1 MTDTDKFMQEEFLAF
16 CKRVM
21 NAFEQNHPTLQAAFS
36 RFISGTNYMGIRLT
50 EHGNVLGDY
59 TLVLENAKFS
69 RIDSGVLSSE
79 IHTPFGVIKPY
90 YILEKSTVE
99 KMIQDEPDFIAHP
112 FATKFKYYP
121 EITIKFLK

>member
-1 MTDTDKFMQEEFLAF
+1 MSVTDKFMQEEFLPF
-16 CKRVM
+16 CKRVGD
-21 NAFEQNHPTLQAAFS
+21 AFEQNHHTLHATFNH
-36 RFISGTNYMGIRLT
+36 FMSGKNLMGMRLT
-50 EHGNVLGDY
+50 ENGNVLGNY

-69 RIDSGVLSSE
+69 RIDNGVLSSE

-99 KMIQDEPDFIAHP
+99 KMIQDELNFIAHP